1 MALYS
6 AAARVV
12 GDEMMGRAAVA
23 PDGDGAGGVDEVAD
37 GGGAVATDGDVATR
51 LAAFA

>member
-1 MALYS
+1 MAF
-6 AAARVV
+6 AAV

-37 GGGAVATDGDVATR
+37 GGGA
-51 LAAFA
+51 AAAA